1 MKRESRS
8 HLTPRKDPPPV
19 PHPPRTP
26 GFKAAFHIKVST
38 QLPWRKAIGAAV
50 ATGIVMTLGLIWG
63 HLVWGVWAFLG
74 AFTSI
79 YVTAIPYPQRA
90 RRLLGVAIG
99 LALAFAAGSL
109 TSGSWW
115 LLAITLGL
123 VGALS
128 TFFAGVFELP
138 PPGGFMFVL
147 IACIAAALPVDPK
160 ATALR
165 VTFVLLGGAI
175 AWLVGMVGWPIHP
188 HQPETLALASA
199 YRSIATYLKSM
210 GTPHNVAAQHA
221 AALALEAA
229 EDSVLQGDHQS
240 QKRPQSYRLLRLS
253 HQAQELFRASVAL
266 SSEVTEPLDSQ
277 WVQIVSN
284 FADRIQHF
292 ATSDPL
298 NQIEAPKESG
308 PVWARFRETLVRT
321 RDVMEERP
329 HSVEEIPAL
338 AVPGAWSKI
347 HQGMSRHS
355 MILPAAWRIGVALT
369 LATLISRAIG
379 NAHPYW
385 VPLTTAAVLQ
395 GTSAAVM
402 AQRSVQRAV
411 GTTLGLLVVSLI
423 LLWHPTPL
431 VTLALM
437 MLLQF
442 LMLLLIVRNYG
453 ISVVFITALAL
464 VIITAEIHPPV
475 MPLLLARFLDT
486 LIGVA
491 IGVLAVVFLWGR
503 AASMRVPSA
512 LATTLREEGIL
523 LESLLQRNPEQ
534 IAKAR
539 TKLGTKL
546 LNLRRVYD
554 TGLNEMPRPAH
565 VELLW
570 PAVVFTQRIGYLLM
584 AACNHRINPGASRD
598 IPQWQRVFEAL
609 TNRVEQEPRDQD
621 VPKIPDTHPF
631 NGVRQEVEA
640 LFQALEPIDSP
651 S

>member
-8 HLTPRKDPPPV
+8 HLTPRKDPPPI

-26 GFKAAFHIKVST
+26 GFKAAFHIKIST

-63 HLVWGVWAFLG
+63 HLVWGVWAFMG

-79 YVTAIPYPQRA
+79 YVTPIPYPQRA

-115 LLAITLGL
+115 LLAVALGL
-123 VGALS
+123 VGAIS
-128 TFFAGVFELP
+128 TFLAGVFKLP

-160 ATALR
+160 ATSLR

-188 HQPETLALASA
+188 HRPETLALASA
-199 YRSIATYLKSM
+199 YRSIAHYLKNI
-210 GTPHNVAAQHA
+210 GTPQNVATQHA

-229 EDSVLQGDHQS
+229 EDSVLQGNHQF
-240 QKRPQSYRLLRLS
+240 QKRSQSYRLLQLS
-253 HQAQELFRASVAL
+253 HQAQELFRAGVAL
-266 SSEVTEPLDSQ
+266 SSEVTEPLDSH
-277 WVQIVSN
+277 WAQIVN
-284 FADRIQHF
+284 TFADRIQHF
-292 ATSDPL
+292 TTTKPL
-298 NQIEAPKESG
+298 PPIEESKESS
-308 PVWARFRETLVRT
+308 PVWSRFHRTVIRT
-321 RDVMEERP
+321 RDVLEERP
-329 HSVEEIPAL
+329 HSVEETSL
-338 AVPGAWSKI
+338 LELPGVWSKI
-347 HQGMSRHS
+347 RQGLNHQSI
-355 MILPAAWRIGVALT
+355 ILPSVWRIGVALT
-369 LATLISRAIG
+369 VATLISRAIG

-385 VPLTTAAVLQ
+385 VPLTVAAVLQ

-411 GTTLGLLVVSLI
+411 GTTLGLLVVGLI
-423 LLWHPTPL
+423 LLWHPTPT

-437 MLLQF
+437 MILQF
-442 LMLLLIVRNYG
+442 LMLILIVRNYG

-486 LIGVA
+486 VIGVA
-491 IGVLAVVFLWGR
+491 IGVLAAVFLWGR
-503 AASMRVPSA
+503 AASMRVPPA
-512 LATTLREEGIL
+512 IAATLRQESIL
-523 LESLLQRNPEQ
+523 LETLLRRDPKP
-534 IAKAR
+534 IATAR
-539 TKLGTKL
+539 RRLGTQL
-546 LNLRRVYD
+546 LNLRTVYD

-584 AACNHRINPGASRD
+584 AACNHQTSPGAHQD
-598 IPQWQRVFEAL
+598 VAQWKRVFAAL
-609 TNRVEQEPRDQD
+609 ATQAEQEDQGPD
-621 VPKIPDTHPF
+621 WPQIPDTPPF
-631 NGVRQEVEA
+631 NGVRQEVQALFEA
-640 LFQALEPIDSP
+640 LDPIGS
-651 S
+651 

>member
-1 MKRESRS
+1 MKRQSRS
-8 HLTPRKDPPPV
+8 HLNPRKDPPPI

-50 ATGIVMTLGLIWG
+50 ATGIVMAMGLIWG
-63 HLVWGVWAFLG
+63 HLVWGVWAFMG

-79 YVTAIPYPQRA
+79 YVTPIPYPQRA

-115 LLAITLGL
+115 LLAVALGL

-128 TFFAGVFELP
+128 TFLASVFELP

-160 ATALR
+160 ATPLR

-175 AWLVGMVGWPIHP
+175 AWLVGMVGWPLHP
-188 HQPETLALASA
+188 HRPETLALASA
-199 YRSIATYLKSM
+199 YRSIANYLKSI
-210 GTPHNVAAQHA
+210 GTPQNVAAQHA

-240 QKRPQSYRLLRLS
+240 QKRSQSYRLLQLS

-266 SSEVTEPLDSQ
+266 SSEVTEPLDSH
-277 WVQIVSN
+277 WSQIVSDV
-284 FADRIQHF
+284 ADRVQHF
-292 ATSDPL
+292 ATTEPL
-298 NQIEAPKESG
+298 PPIEDSKESG
-308 PVWARFRETLVRT
+308 PVWSRFHRTLSRT
-321 RDVMEERP
+321 RDVLEERP
-329 HSVEEIPAL
+329 HFVEETSFL
-338 AVPGAWSKI
+338 ELPGAWSKI
-347 HQGMSRHS
+347 RQGLNPQSI
-355 MILPAAWRIGVALT
+355 ILPSVWRIWVALT
-369 LATLISRAIG
+369 VATLISRAIG

-385 VPLTTAAVLQ
+385 VPLTVAAVLQ
-395 GTSAAVM
+395 GTSAAVV

-411 GTTLGLLVVSLI
+411 GTTLGLLVVGLI
-423 LLWHPTPL
+423 LLWHPTPT

-437 MLLQF
+437 MILQF
-442 LMLLLIVRNYG
+442 LMLVLIVRNYG

-475 MPLLLARFLDT
+475 IPLLLARFLDT
-486 LIGVA
+486 VIGVT
-491 IGVLAVVFLWGR
+491 IGILAVVFLWGR
-503 AASMRVPSA
+503 AASMRAPSA
-512 LATTLREEGIL
+512 IAATLRQEGVL
-523 LESLLQRNPEQ
+523 LETLLQRDPKQ
-534 IAKAR
+534 IATAR
-539 TKLGTKL
+539 TRLGTKL
-546 LNLRRVYD
+546 LNLRTIYD

-565 VELLW
+565 VEVLW

-584 AACNHRINPGASRD
+584 AACNRQTNPGAQQD
-598 IPQWQRVFEAL
+598 APQWQRVFEAL
-609 TNRVEQEPRDQD
+609 ATRVEQETREPDI
-621 VPKIPDTHPF
+621 PKIPDTHPF
-631 NGVRQEVEA
+631 NGVRQEVQA
-640 LFQALEPIDSP
+640 LFQALEPIRP